1 MGFQDSVMPEK
12 MCAVSVRKD
21 IKREEG
27 VADLLFGYTLFVMGL
42 NGSVIVLQLLEVL
55 EHHRNIIYDV
65 RG

>member
-1 MGFQDSVMPEK
+1 MPEK
-12 MCAVSVRKD
+12 MCAVSVWKD

>member
-1 MGFQDSVMPEK
+1 MPEK